1 MIPRPETE
9 LLIAEVL
16 NLYLG
21 ESESSNLVIAEPG
34 TGSGAISIV
43 LAKQLDNVRIYSS
56 DISAG
61 ALSIA
66 EVNVGKFN
74 VGHKVALL
82 KGNLISPLPE
92 PPDVIVSNLPY
103 IPSRRIPFLQP
114 EIQWEPKLAL
124 DGGKDGL
131 DLIKD
136 LIHEASD
143 IETLRDIVLEIDCSQ
158 AEALKTIV
166 RREIPTASIEVI
178 KDLSGLDRVISI
190 HIS

>member
-1 MIPRPETE
+1 MTLFFDFTKHSNKYNLAIKRRIKREPVAYIIGKKEFWSQDFTVNYSTLIPRPETE

-136 LIHEASD
+136 LI
-143 IETLRDIVLEIDCSQ
+143 I
-158 AEALKTIV
+158 
-166 RREIPTASIEVI
+166 
-178 KDLSGLDRVISI
+178 
-190 HIS
+190 

>member
-1 MIPRPETE
+1 MFW
-9 LLIAEVL
+9 
-16 NLYLG
+16 
-21 ESESSNLVIAEPG
+21 
-34 TGSGAISIV
+34 ISIYFSTHCI
-43 LAKQLDNVRIYSS
+43 D
-56 DISAG
+56 
-61 ALSIA
+61 
-66 EVNVGKFN
+66 KF
-74 VGHKVALL
+74 
-82 KGNLISPLPE
+82 
-92 PPDVIVSNLPY
+92 
-103 IPSRRIPFLQP
+103 F
-114 EIQWEPKLAL
+114 
-124 DGGKDGL
+124 

>member
-1 MIPRPETE
+1 M
-9 LLIAEVL
+9 
-16 NLYLG
+16 
-21 ESESSNLVIAEPG
+21 
-34 TGSGAISIV
+34 
-43 LAKQLDNVRIYSS
+43 
-56 DISAG
+56 
-61 ALSIA
+61 
-66 EVNVGKFN
+66 
-74 VGHKVALL
+74 
-82 KGNLISPLPE
+82 
-92 PPDVIVSNLPY
+92 SNLPY

-143 IETLRDIVLEIDCSQ
+143 IETLRDIVLEIDCSH

>member
-1 MIPRPETE
+1 MTSIREAITKYTKVLSCAGIDDPRLEVEILLSYAVNQERIYLFAHQDEPIGEKSLEILCDACERRTEREPIAYIIGHKEFYDLDLTVTPEVMIPRPETE
-9 LLIAEVL
+9 LLVAEVL

-66 EVNVGKFN
+66 EVNVGKFI
-74 VGHKVALL
+74 VGHKVTLL

-92 PPDVIVSNLPY
+92 PPDVIVSN
-103 IPSRRIPFLQP
+103 
-114 EIQWEPKLAL
+114 
-124 DGGKDGL
+124 
-131 DLIKD
+131 
-136 LIHEASD
+136 
-143 IETLRDIVLEIDCSQ
+143 
-158 AEALKTIV
+158 
-166 RREIPTASIEVI
+166 
-178 KDLSGLDRVISI
+178 
-190 HIS
+190 